1 MLNSMGRNERGR
13 GRDAGGNIWNDSDCT
28 WRKSVGPDIC
38 SRRTDDDDLANQFF
52 LTELPRLVVLR
63 SRVFSL
69 SRSSVLSY
77 VLPFD
82 HNGSAD
88 GRGMAAGWSRRTTMF
103 LSDTNP
109 RPDSLGRCFSREP
122 QHDAK
127 ELNQEENVPDNMLAV
142 FTQPLKVKR
151 RPHAMRVKETK
162 DVQRPTLKDK
172 ERAQSTCSRER
183 GTRRRGRASHLYIT
197 SLLPDVSVADLQS
210 G

>member
-1 MLNSMGRNERGR
+1 MLSSIGRNERGR
-13 GRDAGGNIWNDSDCT
+13 GRDTGGNWNDSDWT

-77 VLPFD
+77 ALSLD
-82 HNGSAD
+82 HSGSAD

-109 RPDSLGRCFSREP
+109 RLDSLGRVFSREP
-122 QHDAK
+122 QHEAR

-142 FTQPLKVKR
+142 FTQPLRVKR
-151 RPHAMRVKETK
+151 RPHAMCVKENEGRPATSTRGQGKGTK
-162 DVQRPTLKDK
+162 HMLKGS
-172 ERAQSTCSRER
+172 EGR
-183 GTRRRGRASHLYIT
+183 GGAGGPAIFT
-197 SLLPDVSVADLQS
+197 
-210 G
+210 